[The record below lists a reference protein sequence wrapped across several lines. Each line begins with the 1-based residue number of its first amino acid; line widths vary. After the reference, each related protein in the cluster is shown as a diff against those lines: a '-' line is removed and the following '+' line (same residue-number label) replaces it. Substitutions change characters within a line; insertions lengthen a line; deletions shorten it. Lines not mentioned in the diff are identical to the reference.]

1 MEDQFQMDY
10 ASIRDKKS
18 SSRGEGFFSV
28 GTEFFVASV
37 ALTFRGIKYWCLFI
51 WFSDDSKI
59 LSFRAGMYN
68 NDLRIHNT
76 EKMNNQII
84 YFMLFDYMYKS
95 KPRKN

>member
-1 MEDQFQMDY
+1 MDY

-51 WFSDDSKI
+51 CFFFNDSDASKS
-59 LSFRAGMYN
+59 LS
-68 NDLRIHNT
+68 L
-76 EKMNNQII
+76 ELVCII
-84 YFMLFDYMYKS
+84 MTLGSIALK
-95 KPRKN
+95 K

>member
-51 WFSDDSKI
+51 CFF
-59 LSFRAGMYN
+59 L
-68 NDLRIHNT
+68 
-76 EKMNNQII
+76 
-84 YFMLFDYMYKS
+84 
-95 KPRKN
+95 